1 MRLEAGKS
9 SAKALA
15 SGSRQGNVAAAAEI
29 VREMACTLAGCFE
42 SPI

>member
-15 SGSRQGNVAAAAEI
+15 SGSKEGNVEAAAEI
-29 VREMACTLAGCFE
+29 ARKMACTSAGCFE